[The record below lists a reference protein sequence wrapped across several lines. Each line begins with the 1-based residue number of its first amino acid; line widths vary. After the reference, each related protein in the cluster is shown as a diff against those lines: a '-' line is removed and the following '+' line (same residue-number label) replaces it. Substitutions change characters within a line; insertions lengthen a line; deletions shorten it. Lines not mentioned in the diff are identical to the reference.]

1 MKKKTPNA
9 ERSALTFHVTRDMNA
24 PFQFDVRRSMFSRF
38 MHSSSLNAIGSA
50 AYKEFLHIY
59 RDPPTPKLRRD

>member
-1 MKKKTPNA
+1 
-9 ERSALTFHVTRDMNA
+9 MNVA
-24 PFQFDVRRSMFSRF
+24 PFQFDVRCSVFCVF
-38 MHSSSLNAIGSA
+38 MSSSTLNAIASV